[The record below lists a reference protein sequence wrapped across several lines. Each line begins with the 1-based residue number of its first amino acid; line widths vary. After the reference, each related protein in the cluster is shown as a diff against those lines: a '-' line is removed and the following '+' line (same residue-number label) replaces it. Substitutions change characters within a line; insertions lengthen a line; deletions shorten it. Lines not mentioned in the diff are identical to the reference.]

1 MAFIELHGCL
11 GISFACATFLSTTV
25 AMGSP
30 SYEPNPKTVIG
41 IYAAVLVTQGLINTF
56 GVHLLKYINNISI
69 WWHALGTTS
78 LVIAVLAKAKTHQS
92 GKFVF
97 TRFYDGTGGWGDV
110 ASHGYVICIGIL
122 IAQYTLTGF
131 DASAH
136 M

>member
-1 MAFIELHGCL
+1 
-11 GISFACATFLSTTV
+11 
-25 AMGSP
+25 MGTSA
-30 SYEPNPKTVIG
+30 YEPNPKTVIG
-41 IYAAVLVTQGLINTF
+41 IYAAVLSTQGLINTF
-56 GVHLLKYINNISI
+56 GVHLLKYINNVSI

-97 TRFYDGTGGWGDV
+97 TKFYDGTGGWADH

-122 IAQYTLTGF
+122 LAQYTLTGF

-136 M
+136 MYVIQWSHDY